1 MIKLIDILL
10 EATTPLNLVDII
22 KKEFDSAGYKGAKS
36 SKHGSHLR
44 YDLGSSKDTEST
56 LSNIF
61 NTLGLDYKITVID
74 ANDFKNG
81 AKSGTYKTYK
91 IDSDNQ
97 TVYIVNQQREN
108 STIVSKSLSPTNL
121 GIVGKTYT
129 NTGSLINTV
138 NSNLTTNK
146 DLLSSLMND
155 VADNTKKESLDKL
168 QDFKEDIA
176 LSSATIDAAK
186 DLSPADINTI
196 GKDFGEILGSIFL
209 LKKVKSP
216 SLEFP
221 SGNNPLIDFIIND
234 YKVSSK
240 YKSGAAATLTDITNG
255 IDKKTLKK
263 QNQKNLY
270 TVLDI
275 IVNKNV
281 SSGYL
286 EVAKYFNLQGIQELS
301 KIMKI
306 PVENITTAS
315 INDYIQKTG
324 KEKALKALN
333 PFYKTINRGPKN
345 GEVDWDKLSD
355 KKLYG
360 IVLGPLSY
368 YVVDYLNSNKEY
380 KDALAELL
388 SKIEV
393 KQLYLNIQLGKQ
405 KLDFNLKSFSDPNAQ
420 FTFESPNQ
428 SIYNPDNGRLG
439 FKMK

>member
-10 EATTPLNLVDII
+10 EASKPLNLVDII
-22 KKEFDSAGYKGAKS
+22 KKEFDSTGYKGAKS

-56 LSNIF
+56 LSNIL
-61 NTLGLDYKITVID
+61 NILGLDYKITVID

-81 AKSGTYKTYK
+81 AKSGTYKTYRV
-91 IDSDNQ
+91 DSNDQ

-121 GIVGKTYT
+121 GVIGKTFSST
-129 NTGSLINTV
+129 ESLIKTV

-155 VADNTKKESLDKL
+155 VANNTKKESLDKL

-176 LSSATIDAAK
+176 LSSATIDAAN

-286 EVAKYFNLQGIQELS
+286 EVAKYFNLPGIQELAR
-301 KIMKI
+301 IMKM
-306 PVENITTAS
+306 PVENVTTAS
-315 INDYIQKTG
+315 INDYIRAD

-345 GEVDWDKLSD
+345 GEVNWDKLSD

-360 IVLGPLSY
+360 IVIGPLSY

-380 KDALAELL
+380 KDALTELL

>member
-10 EATTPLNLVDII
+10 EATKPLNLVDII
-22 KKEFDSAGYKGAKS
+22 KKEFDSTGYKGAKS

-56 LSNIF
+56 LSNIL
-61 NTLGLDYKITVID
+61 NILGLDYKITVID

-91 IDSDNQ
+91 IDSGDQ
-97 TVYIVNQQREN
+97 IVYIVNQQREN

-121 GIVGKTYT
+121 GVIGKTFSST
-129 NTGSLINTV
+129 ESLIKTV

-155 VADNTKKESLDKL
+155 VANNTKKESLDKL

-176 LSSATIDAAK
+176 LSSTTIDAAK

-286 EVAKYFNLQGIQELS
+286 EVAKYFNLPGIQELAR
-301 KIMKI
+301 IMKM
-306 PVENITTAS
+306 PVENVTTAS
-315 INDYIQKTG
+315 INDYVRAD

-345 GEVDWDKLSD
+345 GEVNWDKLSD

-360 IVLGPLSY
+360 IVIGPLSY

-380 KDALAELL
+380 KDALTELL

>member
-10 EATTPLNLVDII
+10 EASKPLNLVDII
-22 KKEFDSAGYKGAKS
+22 KKEFDSTGYKGAKS

-56 LSNIF
+56 LSNIL
-61 NTLGLDYKITVID
+61 NILGLDYKITVID

-81 AKSGTYKTYK
+81 AKSGTYKTYRV
-91 IDSDNQ
+91 DSNDQ

-121 GIVGKTYT
+121 GVIGKTFSST
-129 NTGSLINTV
+129 ESLIKTV

-155 VADNTKKESLDKL
+155 VANNTKKESLDKL

-176 LSSATIDAAK
+176 LSSATIDAAN

-286 EVAKYFNLQGIQELS
+286 EVAKYFNLPGIQELAR
-301 KIMKI
+301 IMKM
-306 PVENITTAS
+306 PVENVTTAS
-315 INDYIQKTG
+315 INDYVRAD

-345 GEVDWDKLSD
+345 GEVNWDKLSD

-360 IVLGPLSY
+360 IVIGPLSY

-380 KDALAELL
+380 KDALTELL

>member
-10 EATTPLNLVDII
+10 EATKPLNLVDII
-22 KKEFDSAGYKGAKS
+22 KKEFDTTGYKGAKS

-56 LSNIF
+56 LSNIL
-61 NTLGLDYKITVID
+61 NILGLDYKITVID

-81 AKSGTYKTYK
+81 AKSGTYKTYRV
-91 IDSDNQ
+91 DSNDQ

-121 GIVGKTYT
+121 GVIGKTFSST
-129 NTGSLINTV
+129 ESLIKTV

-155 VADNTKKESLDKL
+155 VANNTKKESLDKL

-176 LSSATIDAAK
+176 LSSATIDAAN

-281 SSGYL
+281 SGGYL
-286 EVAKYFNLQGIQELS
+286 EVAKYFNLPGIQELAR
-301 KIMKI
+301 IMKM
-306 PVENITTAS
+306 PVENVTTAS
-315 INDYIQKTG
+315 INDYVRAD

-345 GEVDWDKLSD
+345 GEVNWDKLSD

-360 IVLGPLSY
+360 IVIGPLSY

-380 KDALAELL
+380 KDALTELL